1 MAPLRVLAVDDSPV
15 IARLLQIALG
25 GIAEVTT
32 CSKAAAA
39 REMGTSAE
47 WDLAIVD
54 LSMPH
59 ISGLELAETW
69 RSAGASYP
77 VVILSGYDAPGTMP
91 PGVSAWMTK
100 PFSPAEL
107 RSLVERLTGRAS
119 DSASALPDESTAG

>member
-39 REMGTSAE
+39 RAMGTAAD
-47 WDLAIVD
+47 WDLAAVD

-59 ISGLELAETW
+59 ISALALAATW
-69 RSAGASYP
+69 RSAAASYS
-77 VVILSGYDAPGTMP
+77 VVRRSGYDGPATLP
-91 PGVSAWMTK
+91 PG
-100 PFSPAEL
+100 FSS
-107 RSLVERLTGRAS
+107 RTTER
-119 DSASALPDESTAG
+119 